1 MSVGT
6 INTLMQLGQEFKNE
20 TRFHLSAVDYLLP
33 KFKTHS

>member
-20 TRFHLSAVDYLLP
+20 TRFHLSADYLLA